1 MAKFTAKVVEF
12 TPSFIM
18 KAKSGKNM
26 EMWKL
31 EYEVGGN
38 AKSFQGFASQLKTDR
53 VLAKQLSQFSPGDY
67 VEIETEKN
75 AAGYDNIKTL
85 APAGTKQMETG
96 SSSTNNSRPQSSAS
110 RDFETK
116 EERTAR
122 QRLIVR
128 QSSLAQA
135 IAVTGSGTSKVKD
148 ILALAEK
155 FTDWVFEE
163 ESEPA
168 FDAGK
173 KEPAARG
180 SSAQGTD
187 LKDDDL
193 DDDVPL

>member
-12 TPSFIM
+12 VPSFVFTS
-18 KAKSGKNM
+18 KAGKRS
-26 EMWKL
+26 EQWKF

-75 AAGYDNIKTL
+75 AAGYDQIKSVQL
-85 APAGTKQMETG
+85 AGSKQETAGAH
-96 SSSTNNSRPQSSAS
+96 SSSTGKVPAAS

-135 IAVTGSGTSKVKD
+135 VMISGPGTSKVDSMLK
-148 ILALAEK
+148 LAERL
-155 FTDWVFEE
+155 TDWVFEE

-173 KEPAARG
+173 KEP
-180 SSAQGTD
+180 D